1 MSNKGK
7 GQGHSKPP
15 KFTAQELM
23 DLHGLTVEQAL
34 TKGYEVVGHKTVC
47 DDKARQ
53 LNRERARRHRERKKE
68 DKSNGNQLQRTTY

>member
-34 TKGYEVVGHKTVC
+34 AKGYEVVGHSRKSVKIN
-47 DDKARQ
+47 DKPIYKKQ
-53 LNRERARRHRERKKE
+53 IYLNKCGEYNASQ
-68 DKSNGNQLQRTTY
+68 SN

>member
-7 GQGHSKPP
+7 GYSKPP

-34 TKGYEVVGHKTVC
+34 AKGYEVVGHKTEKKPPGSGNSVGG
-47 DDKARQ
+47 K
-53 LNRERARRHRERKKE
+53 RK
-68 DKSNGNQLQRTTY
+68 